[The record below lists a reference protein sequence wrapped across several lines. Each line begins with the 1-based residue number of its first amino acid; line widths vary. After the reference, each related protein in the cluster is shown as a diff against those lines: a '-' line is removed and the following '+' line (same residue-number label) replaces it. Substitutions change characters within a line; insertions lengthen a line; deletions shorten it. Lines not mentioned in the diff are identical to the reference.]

1 MAGQSSQLTRAEA
14 ARLQTKIE
22 CHPDRKRGSGGQ
34 IEAKLEYGT
43 KPTKSSAMAKK

>member
-22 CHPDRKRGSGGQ
+22 CHPDRKRGTGGA
-34 IEAKLEYGT
+34 IEGPYKDKSPKATHGSAKG
-43 KPTKSSAMAKK
+43 